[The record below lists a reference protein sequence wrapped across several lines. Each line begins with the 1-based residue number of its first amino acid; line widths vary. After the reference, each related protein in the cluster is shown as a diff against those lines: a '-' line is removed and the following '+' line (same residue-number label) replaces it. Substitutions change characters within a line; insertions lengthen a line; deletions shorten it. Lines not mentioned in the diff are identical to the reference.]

1 MANPA
6 WYFPV
11 ATVPWSSTTVN
22 VLRMASCMP
31 PFALTLSVS
40 RHNQIEVQ
48 FLEHNGVFN
57 VEPSLEETLSME
69 AIGVAGNIVQLL
81 NSAGSLVHGGN
92 NVFHSMR
99 RFRKEHQDLTD
110 EVTRAFELLQVLET
124 IVRLLPAPQDQT
136 TEACLDCGLQS
147 SEIQGLHLTN
157 MSLLDQLTREFPNY
171 KARLSK
177 IERILSKSTPSV
189 GQPLRTF
196 LRQFA
201 WHFKKQVLHD
211 LLFALERGKSSFVVI
226 FHMATLKKFVYLLL
240 HQLTK
245 LGSMISLRNPKV
257 PVDSPHTSICMAGL
271 RYIKRA

>member
-1 MANPA
+1 
-6 WYFPV
+6 
-11 ATVPWSSTTVN
+11 
-22 VLRMASCMP
+22 MP

-48 FLEHNGVFN
+48 SLKNNGVFN

-69 AIGVAGNIVQLL
+69 AISVASNIVQLL
-81 NSAGSLVHGGN
+81 NSAGSLLHGGN

-99 RFRKEHQDLTD
+99 RFRKEHKDLTD
-110 EVTRAFELLQVLET
+110 EVTRAFAVLEVLET
-124 IVRLLPAPQDQT
+124 IVRLLPAPQDQR
-136 TEACLDCGLQS
+136 TEACMDCGLQS
-147 SEIQGLHLTN
+147 SQIHSLDQTT

-177 IERILSKSTPSV
+177 VERILSKSTPSV

-196 LRQFA
+196 IRQFA

-226 FHMATLKKFVYLLL
+226 FHLATLKRFI
-240 HQLTK
+240 H
-245 LGSMISLRNPKV
+245 ISY
-257 PVDSPHTSICMAGL
+257 STS
-271 RYIKRA
+271 